1 LNHDVQFISYK
12 RQYPKFI
19 FPGKTDKDP
28 SKKTIQVD
36 DVEYIIDSINPYTWY
51 QAIKKIIRFNP
62 KKVIL
67 PWWVIF
73 WAPQTLYFTKKI
85 KEKNIKTIIICHNVS
100 EHENNRIKEKI
111 NRHVLCNG
119 DILITQSSDESKKL
133 LKIVGDNSKEDH
145 VITGFHP
152 TYVDLCFDSRPQA
165 KGENCCP
172 TLLFFG
178 FVRKYKGLDVLLEA
192 LPLVLRKRRV
202 RLMIVGEFWKDK
214 QRYVNKISELELED
228 HITIIDA
235 YVPNEQL
242 GKYFHAADLVVQ
254 PYLSASGSGVS
265 QLAYGFGK
273 PVIATNV
280 GSIAEVIVDGVNGRL
295 VHPGNPGELAQ
306 AVVEAL
312 EAEKLKSMTMEAAK
326 VKERFSWNRFAEMV
340 ASC

>member
-1 LNHDVQFISYK
+1 
-12 RQYPKFI
+12 
-19 FPGKTDKDP
+19 
-28 SKKTIQVD
+28 
-36 DVEYIIDSINPYTWY
+36 
-51 QAIKKIIRFNP
+51 
-62 KKVIL
+62 
-67 PWWVIF
+67 
-73 WAPQTLYFTKKI
+73 
-85 KEKNIKTIIICHNVS
+85 
-100 EHENNRIKEKI
+100 
-111 NRHVLCNG
+111 
-119 DILITQSSDESKKL
+119 
-133 LKIVGDNSKEDH
+133 
-145 VITGFHP
+145 
-152 TYVDLCFDSRPQA
+152 
-165 KGENCCP
+165 
-172 TLLFFG
+172 LFFG